1 MTRDLNLFCLPGS
14 KIGKKRGAT
23 CPRVALQVTPRLASL
38 LLEADKPHSPSS
50 ETNHPD
56 TPSHCRQLEMT
67 KTTLASP
74 RSVILTVVCS
84 SLCEIYIVES
94 ELQRS
99 TRVGR
104 LRPTM
109 HRIDPSP
116 WHSICMQH
124 GCFPRLPDVAPRRF
138 HRSSSKIARFRNEL
152 QRV

>member
-14 KIGKKRGAT
+14 EIGKKRGAT
-23 CPRVALQVTPRLASL
+23 YPRVALQVTPCLASL

-56 TPSHCRQLEMT
+56 TPSHCRQLETT
-67 KTTLASP
+67 KTTLTSP

-84 SLCEIYIVES
+84 SLCGIYIVES

-104 LRPTM
+104 LRPTIVPGTTKQYRFSQSASTVSCLS
-109 HRIDPSP
+109 HDALKL
-116 WHSICMQH
+116 
-124 GCFPRLPDVAPRRF
+124 LPQLVHLLLQLLPF
-138 HRSSSKIARFRNEL
+138 H
-152 QRV
+152 